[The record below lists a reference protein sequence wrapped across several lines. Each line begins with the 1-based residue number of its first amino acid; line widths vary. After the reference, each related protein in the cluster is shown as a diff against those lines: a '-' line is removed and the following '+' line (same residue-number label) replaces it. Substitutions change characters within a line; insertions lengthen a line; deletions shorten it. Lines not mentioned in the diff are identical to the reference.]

1 MTSCTTANL
10 QLISAPPQTPTGI
23 LTQVRKSDPGAVLV
37 SGWSRISDTTQHVTV
52 AWPREQEFYT
62 EDGRYRPLLFTES
75 LRQGLALLSHSVHE
89 VPLGHRLGWESVNF
103 SVNPG
108 ALLVTSEP
116 VSATLLVTH
125 LSVRRRRLGS
135 VHFASRVE
143 ARHSGLRLGTATVHY
158 TTHPPALYDRLRG
171 RYADAR
177 EAFALAAPPTPP
189 VPPGLVGRTRARD
202 VVLSPTGSP
211 HGWQLRVDTGHGV
224 LFDHPHDHIP
234 GMVLLEAAD
243 QAAQA
248 AMGCPV
254 TAVAFDTT
262 FVRYVEFDRPCLVTA
277 VPEAP
282 DGLGRARTT
291 VEITQDGHRVF
302 TSTVTTQPR

>member
-10 QLISAPPQTPTGI
+10 QLIDAQPETPAGI
-23 LTQVRKSDPGAVLV
+23 LTQVRKSDPGEVLV
-37 SGWSRISDTTQHVTV
+37 SGWSRVSDSTQHVTV
-52 AWPREQEFYT
+52 TWPRAHQFYT
-62 EDGRYRPLLFTES
+62 EGGRHRPLLFTES
-75 LRQGLALLSHSVHE
+75 LRQGLALLSHAVHE
-89 VPLGHRLGWESVNF
+89 VPLGHRLGWESVDF
-103 SVNPG
+103 SVDPE
-108 ALLVTSEP
+108 ALQATSEP
-116 VSATLLVTH
+116 VTVTLLVTH

-135 VHFASRVE
+135 AHFASRVE
-143 ARHSGLRLGTATVHY
+143 ARHSGLQLGAAEVHY
-158 TTHPPALYDRLRG
+158 TTHPPVLYDRLRG
-171 RYADAR
+171 RYANAR

-189 VPPGLVGRTRARD
+189 VPPSLVGRTHARD
-202 VVLSPTGSP
+202 VVLSPTGSA

-248 AMGCPV
+248 AMGRPV

-277 VPEAP
+277 EPEAP
-282 DGLGRARTT
+282 DGLGRARTR
-291 VEITQDGHRVF
+291 VEITQDGRPVF
-302 TSTVTTQPR
+302 TSTVTTLPR